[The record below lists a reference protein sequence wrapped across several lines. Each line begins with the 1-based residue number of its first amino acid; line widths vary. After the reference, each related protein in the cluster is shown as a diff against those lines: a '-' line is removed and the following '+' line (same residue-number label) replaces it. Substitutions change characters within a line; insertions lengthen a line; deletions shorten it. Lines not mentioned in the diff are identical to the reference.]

1 MRGFTQQEQRAILF
15 LLVSFALGC
24 MLVWH
29 RRNQP
34 PPRVEQALL
43 DSLQVH
49 ARHLA
54 PPDTQRVD
62 APTQVKRATPKAV
75 RGPID
80 LNTATLEDLITLPG
94 IGEVLAQ
101 RILEYRAQ
109 HGKFSRFEDLEQVK
123 GLGKS
128 KLRALRQHVVVR

>member
-1 MRGFTQQEQRAILF
+1 MRGFTQQERRAVLF
-15 LLVSFALGC
+15 LLVTFALGC
-24 MLVWH
+24 ILVWH
-29 RRNQP
+29 RRHQP

-54 PPDTQRVD
+54 PDTQQVHAQ
-62 APTQVKRATPKAV
+62 APVKRATPNAV

-109 HGKFSRFEDLEQVK
+109 HGKFSRFEDLERVK
-123 GLGKS
+123 GLGKN
-128 KLRALRQHVVVR
+128 KLRALKQHVIVR